1 MYRVCWVNPIPP
13 MPRRFRRTV
22 VVFRPAPS
30 PCILRSRVHPIVSF
44 VLLQSAFLQ
53 SPARAR
59 LRLERLP
66 WGLVPL
72 HDINRPSPH
81 PPGIP
86 CPTSFRPQRFARSR
100 RLPPRP
106 TLRIYF
112 ATLPCPGFS
121 LQGLP
126 PTIQPR
132 WFSPSV
138 TLAPLAPP
146 PAGFPA
152 PANVAST
159 SGSCSESWSA
169 VSGGSFRPARHPCP
183 LLRFQLLRA
192 LARRPWVRRRA
203 PSARDLHAAGL
214 RVPRVAG
221 PQRIDQSPCC
231 DLSPERPFPCE
242 LSDLRSWLPF
252 PERPISSERPVAT
265 ADGRSL

>member
-72 HDINRPSPH
+72 HDISRPSPH

-100 RLPPRP
+100 RFPPRP

-121 LQGLP
+121 LQGFASHDPAAMVLA
-126 PTIQPR
+126 IRYPR
-132 WFSPSV
+132 AV
-138 TLAPLAPP
+138 GAA
-146 PAGFPA
+146 ACRFPG
-152 PANVAST
+152 AS
-159 SGSCSESWSA
+159 ERR
-169 VSGGSFRPARHPCP
+169 VDLRV
-183 LLRFQLLRA
+183 LLRIVVRS
-192 LARRPWVRRRA
+192 VRR
-203 PSARDLHAAGL
+203 
-214 RVPRVAG
+214 V
-221 PQRIDQSPCC
+221 
-231 DLSPERPFPCE
+231 F
-242 LSDLRSWLPF
+242 
-252 PERPISSERPVAT
+252 
-265 ADGRSL
+265 